1 MFDLQIVEVMVA
13 PKSKETT
20 KVRHIKTFEAFLVTE
35 KPYSKDEIV
44 VFDLDDTR
52 DLKPE
57 NILLSN
63 RGHVKIVDF
72 GTALDL
78 SNEKHS
84 RVAFV
89 GTAE

>member
-44 VFDLDDTR
+44 VFDLDDTLVLQM
-52 DLKPE
+52 LKSKYVTISLV
-57 NILLSN
+57 NAS
-63 RGHVKIVDF
+63 H
-72 GTALDL
+72 
-78 SNEKHS
+78 
-84 RVAFV
+84 
-89 GTAE
+89 